1 MTLTPVLLN
10 RILMGL
16 IVFSIGIIGASF
28 YFGSTFLREQ
38 AIRTDH
44 AKIDGELVSEEI
56 TRLQS
61 LRTYF
66 ENNQDTVRRAADVVA
81 ESQQYSYQN
90 QVIDDINTYAGRN
103 GITILSFDFP
113 VAAPNA
119 PTTTPAPAGLKR
131 SAITINVQGPVPYDR
146 FMLFVKSIEQ
156 NLTKMQITSISLA
169 PDPDNRSLLTDSSIN
184 IEVYLR

>member
-1 MTLTPVLLN
+1 
-10 RILMGL
+10 MGL
-16 IVFSIGIIGASF
+16 IVFSIGIIGVSF
-28 YFGSTFLREQ
+28 YFGNMFLRDQ
-38 AIRTDH
+38 AVRTGQ
-44 AKIDGELVSEEI
+44 ARIDGELVSEEI

-66 ENNQDTVRRAADVVA
+66 DNNKNTVRRAADVVA

-113 VAAPNA
+113 VAALNNPAVAVA
-119 PTTTPAPAGLKR
+119 PGGLKR
-131 SAITINVQGPVPYDR
+131 SAITINVQGPVPYDT

-156 NLTKMQITSISLA
+156 NLTKMQITSIALA
-169 PDPDNRSLLTDSSIN
+169 PDPESRTLLSDSSIS